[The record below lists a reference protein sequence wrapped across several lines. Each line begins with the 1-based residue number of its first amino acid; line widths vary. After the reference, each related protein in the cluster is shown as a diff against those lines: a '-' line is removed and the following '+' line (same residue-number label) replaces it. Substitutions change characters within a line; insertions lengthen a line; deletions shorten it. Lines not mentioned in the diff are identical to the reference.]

1 MGGRK
6 RKKLAAAKSDPRI
19 RKTRSAIRSA
29 FIRLMQEKEFD
40 AITVKD
46 IAECAQ
52 INRKTFY
59 AHYETK
65 EQIFAQMIE
74 EMFSDLFGTFMYAKP
89 NPGIA
94 LDEAR
99 LVADALCF
107 FEKVESYREEL
118 DTLIGGRTAYMAFE
132 IADGVIRSNLEDIHV
147 TVGDEAGLVPSSLY
161 VSRIKNF
168 FFTGIDW
175 WLEQTEY
182 SAQQAAEI
190 YSRMMRKS
198 AASMFRYERM
208 RSARKE

>member
-1 MGGRK
+1 MTQ
-6 RKKLAAAKSDPRI
+6 AKSDPRI
-19 RKTRSAIRSA
+19 RKTRSAIRGA
-29 FIRLMQEKEFD
+29 FIRLMQEKDFD

-65 EQIFAQMIE
+65 EQLFAQMLE
-74 EMFSDLFGTFMYAKP
+74 EMFEDLFSTFMYAKP
-89 NPGIA
+89 KPGDE
-94 LDEAR
+94 LDESL
-99 LVADALCF
+99 LVADAVRF

-132 IADGVIRSNLEDIHV
+132 IADSVIRRGLDDIHV
-147 TVGDEAGLVPSSLY
+147 TVGDEAGMVPSSLF

-182 SAQQAAEI
+182 DAQLAARI

-198 AASMFRYERM
+198 AANIFRYERM
-208 RSARKE
+208 HSLKNA